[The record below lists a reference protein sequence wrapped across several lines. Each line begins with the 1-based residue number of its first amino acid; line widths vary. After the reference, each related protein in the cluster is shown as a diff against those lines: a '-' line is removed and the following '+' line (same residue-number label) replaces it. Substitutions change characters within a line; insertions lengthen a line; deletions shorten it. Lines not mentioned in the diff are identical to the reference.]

1 MFTSKERSKLRSLAQ
16 TVEPIGQIGKGGISD
31 NMIES
36 FSQALE
42 SRELIKITVLN
53 NSDEE
58 ARWVADE
65 LAEALNAEVVCTIG
79 HKVVL
84 YRKSNKKGIK
94 HIEF

>member
-1 MFTSKERSKLRSLAQ
+1 MFTSKQRSKLRSLAQ
-16 TVEPIGQIGKGGISD
+16 SIEPIGQIGKGGVSQ

-42 SRELIKITVLN
+42 NRELIKISVLN
-53 NSDEE
+53 NSEEE
-58 ARWVADE
+58 AKWVAVD
-65 LAEALNAEVVCTIG
+65 LAEALNAEVVCTLG

-84 YRKSNKKGIK
+84 YRKSNKKGVE

>member
-1 MFTSKERSKLRSLAQ
+1 MFTSKQRSVLRSLAQ
-16 TVEPIGQIGKGGISD
+16 TIEPIGQIGKGGISE

-53 NSDEE
+53 NSEEE
-58 ARWVADE
+58 AKWVAGD

-79 HKVVL
+79 HKIVL
-84 YRKSNKKGIK
+84 YRYSKKKGVEHIK
-94 HIEF
+94 Y

>member
-1 MFTSKERSKLRSLAQ
+1 MFTSKQRSNLRSLAQ
-16 TVEPIGQIGKGGISD
+16 TIEPIGQIGKGGISD

-42 SRELIKITVLN
+42 SREMIKITVLN
-53 NSDEE
+53 NSEEE
-58 ARWVADE
+58 AKWVADD
-65 LAEALNAEVVCTIG
+65 LAEALGAEVVCTIG